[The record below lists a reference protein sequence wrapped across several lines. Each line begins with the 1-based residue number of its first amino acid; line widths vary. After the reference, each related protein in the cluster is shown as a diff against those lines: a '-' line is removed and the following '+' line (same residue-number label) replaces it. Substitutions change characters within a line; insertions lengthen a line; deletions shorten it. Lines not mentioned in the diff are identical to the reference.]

1 MQPSWN
7 RRRLLAAGLIG
18 LALPGTVLTTA
29 ATAAEGGEKKK
40 GGGDSYIQFPTLTA
54 TIIRATG
61 HRGVLTVE
69 SGLDVPDPKLF
80 LLASQSGPRLRD
92 AYVRFLEIYA
102 AGLGPAGLPDA
113 EVISVSLQRAT
124 DQVLGR
130 AGAHL
135 LLGTIIAN

>member
-1 MQPSWN
+1 MNIPWN
-7 RRRLLAAGLIG
+7 RRGLLTVALVGI
-18 LALPGTVLTTA
+18 ALPGPAL
-29 ATAAEGGEKKK
+29 AAEGGGKKK

-54 TIIRATG
+54 TIIRPTG

-69 SGLDVPDPKLF
+69 SGLDVPDPKL
-80 LLASQSGPRLRD
+80 LDLASRSGPRLRD

-130 AGAHL
+130 PGAHL